1 MAGSGEEEHDVAVP
15 ALNSFS
21 YVFGPVMAFAV
32 LGALI
37 LILRW
42 AFRRGTSV
50 VAAPARSGTSQ
61 EYGMLV
67 PIASPGDYVRG
78 EVLRRTLED
87 AGIRANLAQT
97 LDGPRV
103 MVWPKDENRARAL
116 LAAQR

>member
-1 MAGSGEEEHDVAVP
+1 MPS
-15 ALNSFS
+15 LNSFS
-21 YVFGPVMAFAV
+21 YIFGPIMAFAV
-32 LGALI
+32 LGGLI

-50 VAAPARSGTSQ
+50 VAAPARSGASD

-67 PIASPGDYVRG
+67 PIATPGDYIHG
-78 EVLRRTLED
+78 EMLRRTLED

-116 LAAQR
+116 LASQR

>member
-1 MAGSGEEEHDVAVP
+1 MP

-21 YVFGPVMAFAV
+21 YIFGPLVAFAV
-32 LGALI
+32 LGAFI

-50 VAAPARSGTSQ
+50 VAAPARSGTSA

-67 PIASPGDYVRG
+67 AIASPGDYVQG

-103 MVWPKDENRARAL
+103 MVWPKDEDRARAL
-116 LAAQR
+116 LTTPR